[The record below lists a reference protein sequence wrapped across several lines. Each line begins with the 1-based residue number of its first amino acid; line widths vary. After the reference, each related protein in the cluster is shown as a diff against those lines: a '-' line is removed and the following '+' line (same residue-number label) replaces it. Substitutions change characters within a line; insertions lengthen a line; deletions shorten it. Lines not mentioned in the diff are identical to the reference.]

1 MILLA
6 VAGTG
11 VQTAIRALWKGEVE
25 TAIGALVILAVVA
38 VVALRRILK
47 KKE

>member
-1 MILLA
+1 MLFAI
-6 VAGTG
+6 AGTG
-11 VQTAIRALWKGEVE
+11 VQIAIRALAEGDVE

-47 KKE
+47 AKG